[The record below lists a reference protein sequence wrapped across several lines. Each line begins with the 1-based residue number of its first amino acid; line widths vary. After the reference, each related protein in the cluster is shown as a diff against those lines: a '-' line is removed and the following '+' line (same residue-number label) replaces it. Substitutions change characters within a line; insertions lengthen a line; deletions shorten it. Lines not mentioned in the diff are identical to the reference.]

1 MRVEILC
8 TGDEIL
14 TGKTINTNY
23 SHMARRLGEAS
34 LTVHWGT
41 TVGDDRTAL
50 LQAFRQAAERADA
63 VIVNGGLGP
72 TVDDLSQEV
81 AAEACGVPLV
91 LSDYWMTRMTESYAR
106 RGRVMPPNNRKQ
118 AMLPE
123 NAEFID
129 NPIGTAC
136 GFAVTI
142 GRARFF
148 FTPGVPREMRR
159 MLDEQVIP
167 RLLKLGG
174 ITGVTKLKRFHSFGI
189 GESRA
194 DNMLGDM
201 AAFQNGAIK
210 LGFQAHYPQL
220 ETKLAVRGDSEAAVA
235 ATLAPVEAEVRRR
248 LGNFVIAED
257 DQTLEGVVLAA
268 LSDRGH
274 TLATAEMVSGGHL
287 ASRLA
292 PLPGAEHVFRR
303 GIVTRDPGELGVN
316 GVTVEAAEA
325 VSHRLREEGRT
336 SHALALLIDL
346 DEGSDRPDLGG
357 TICIGIADDRGAV
370 SRPRPPDRRPR
381 LGARRRRRD
390 GTGLPAPPP
399 ARPARRR
406 AHRLRAA
413 LRRHWF
419 RCRQTPS
426 WLRQAGEN
434 IVCIRARPRG
444 VKRTC

>member
-23 SHMARRLGEAS
+23 SHMARRLGDLG

-41 TVGDDRTAL
+41 TVGDDRASL
-50 LQAFRQAAERADA
+50 LQAFRQAGERADA

-118 AMLPE
+118 AMLPA

-142 GRARFF
+142 GKARFF

-174 ITGVTKLKRFHSFGI
+174 ITGVTRLKRFHSFGI

-194 DNMLGDM
+194 DNMLADMEVFKNGGD
-201 AAFQNGAIK
+201 IK

-220 ETKLAVRGDSEAAVA
+220 ETKLAAHGDNEADLLAR
-235 ATLAPVEAEVRRR
+235 LAPVEAEVRKR
-248 LGNFVIAED
+248 LGNFIIAED
-257 DQTLEGVVLAA
+257 DQTLEGVILAA
-268 LSDRGH
+268 LLERGH
-274 TLATAEMVSGGHL
+274 TLSTAEMFSGGHL
-287 ASRLA
+287 AARLA
-292 PLPGAEHVFRR
+292 PLVGAERVFRR
-303 GIVTRDPGELGVN
+303 GIVARDPGELGIN
-316 GVTVEAAEA
+316 GVSTEAAES
-325 VSHRLREEGRT
+325 VGRT
-336 SHALALLIDL
+336 LRKESGASHALALLIEL
-346 DEGSDRPDLGG
+346 DEGADRPDFGG
-357 TICIGIADDRGAV
+357 MICVGIADHKATV
-370 SRPRPPDRRPR
+370 SRQAR
-381 LGARRRRRD
+381 LIGGRDWVRVGAIEL
-390 GTGLPAPPP
+390 GLDC
-399 ARPARRR
+399 
-406 AHRLRAA
+406 
-413 LRRHWF
+413 LRRHLLGLPVDERIDF
-419 RCRQTPS
+419 ERR
-426 WLRQAGEN
+426 
-434 IVCIRARPRG
+434 
-444 VKRTC
+444 

>member
-23 SHMARRLGEAS
+23 SHMARRLGDVG

-41 TVGDDRTAL
+41 TVGDDRASL
-50 LQAFRQAAERADA
+50 LQAFRQAGERADA

-81 AAEACGVPLV
+81 AAEACGVELV

-118 AMLPE
+118 AMLPA

-159 MLDEQVIP
+159 MLDEQLIP

-174 ITGVTKLKRFHSFGI
+174 ITGMTRLKRFHSFGI

-194 DNMLGDM
+194 DNMLADMEVFKNGGD
-201 AAFQNGAIK
+201 IK

-220 ETKLAVRGDSEAAVA
+220 ETKLAVRGENEADLLAR
-235 ATLAPVEAEVRRR
+235 LAPVEAEVRKR

-257 DQTLEGVVLAA
+257 DQTLEGVILATLLERGDT
-268 LSDRGH
+268 LS
-274 TLATAEMVSGGHL
+274 TAEMFSGGHL
-287 ASRLA
+287 AARLA
-292 PLPGAEHVFRR
+292 PLVGAERAFRR
-303 GIVTRDPGELGVN
+303 GIVARDPGELGIN
-316 GVTVEAAEA
+316 GVSTEAAEL
-325 VSHRLREEGRT
+325 VGRNLRKESGA
-336 SHALALLIDL
+336 SHALALLIEL
-346 DEGSDRPDLGG
+346 DEGADRPDFGG
-357 TICIGIADDRGAV
+357 TICVGIADSNATISRQARLIGGRDWVRAGAV
-370 SRPRPPDRRPR
+370 E
-381 LGARRRRRD
+381 LGLD
-390 GTGLPAPPP
+390 C
-399 ARPARRR
+399 
-406 AHRLRAA
+406 
-413 LRRHWF
+413 LRRHLLGLPVDERIDF
-419 RCRQTPS
+419 ERR
-426 WLRQAGEN
+426 
-434 IVCIRARPRG
+434 
-444 VKRTC
+444 

>member
-23 SHMARRLGEAS
+23 SHMARRLGDLG

-41 TVGDDRTAL
+41 TVGDDRASL
-50 LQAFRQAAERADA
+50 LEAFRQAGERADA

-81 AAEACGVPLV
+81 AAEARGVELV

-118 AMLPE
+118 AMLPA
-123 NAEFID
+123 NSEFID

-142 GRARFF
+142 GKARFF

-174 ITGVTKLKRFHSFGI
+174 ITGVTRLKRFHSFGI

-194 DNMLGDM
+194 DNMLADMEVFKNGGD
-201 AAFQNGAIK
+201 IK

-220 ETKLAVRGDSEAAVA
+220 ETKLAVRGENEADLLAR
-235 ATLAPVEAEVRRR
+235 LAPVEAEVRKR

-257 DQTLEGVVLAA
+257 DQTLEGVILAT
-268 LSDRGH
+268 LLERGH
-274 TLATAEMVSGGHL
+274 TLSTAEMFSGGHL
-287 ASRLA
+287 AARLA
-292 PLPGAEHVFRR
+292 PLVGAERAFRR
-303 GIVTRDPGELGVN
+303 GIVARDPGELGIN
-316 GVTVEAAEA
+316 GVSTEAAES
-325 VSHRLREEGRT
+325 VGRNLRKESGA
-336 SHALALLIDL
+336 SHALALLIEL
-346 DEGSDRPDLGG
+346 DEGADRPDFGG
-357 TICIGIADDRGAV
+357 TICVGIADTKATVSRQARLIGGRDWVRAGAV
-370 SRPRPPDRRPR
+370 E
-381 LGARRRRRD
+381 LGLD
-390 GTGLPAPPP
+390 C
-399 ARPARRR
+399 
-406 AHRLRAA
+406 
-413 LRRHWF
+413 LRRHLLGLPVDERIDF
-419 RCRQTPS
+419 ERR
-426 WLRQAGEN
+426 
-434 IVCIRARPRG
+434 
-444 VKRTC
+444 

>member
-23 SHMARRLGEAS
+23 SHMARRLGDLG

-41 TVGDDRTAL
+41 TVGDDRASL
-50 LQAFRQAAERADA
+50 LQAFRQAGERADA

-81 AAEACGVPLV
+81 AAEACGVELV

-118 AMLPE
+118 AMLPA

-142 GRARFF
+142 GKARFF

-174 ITGVTKLKRFHSFGI
+174 ITGVTRLKRFHSFGI

-194 DNMLGDM
+194 DNMLADMEVFKNGGD
-201 AAFQNGAIK
+201 IK

-220 ETKLAVRGDSEAAVA
+220 ETKLAVRGDNEADLLAR
-235 ATLAPVEAEVRRR
+235 LAPVEAEVRKR
-248 LGNFVIAED
+248 LGNFIIAED
-257 DQTLEGVVLAA
+257 DQTLEGVILATLLERGDT
-268 LSDRGH
+268 LS
-274 TLATAEMVSGGHL
+274 TAEMFSGGHL
-287 ASRLA
+287 AARLA
-292 PLPGAEHVFRR
+292 PLVGAERAFRR
-303 GIVTRDPGELGVN
+303 GIVARDPGELGIN
-316 GVTVEAAEA
+316 GVSTEAAES
-325 VSHRLREEGRT
+325 VGRNLRKESGA
-336 SHALALLIDL
+336 SHALALLIEL
-346 DEGSDRPDLGG
+346 DEGADRPDFGG
-357 TICIGIADDRGAV
+357 TICVGIADSNATISRQARLIGGRDWVRAGAV
-370 SRPRPPDRRPR
+370 E
-381 LGARRRRRD
+381 LGLD
-390 GTGLPAPPP
+390 C
-399 ARPARRR
+399 
-406 AHRLRAA
+406 
-413 LRRHWF
+413 LRRHLLGLPVDERIDF
-419 RCRQTPS
+419 ERR
-426 WLRQAGEN
+426 
-434 IVCIRARPRG
+434 
-444 VKRTC
+444 